1 MKNLENFY
9 HVSMDLELGE
19 KEFVPRIPKYRCEGE
34 DNTIKRVCVC
44 PTLKD
49 SLGAFPYKGFYI
61 NELMGRRDNNYL
73 AYYEIP
79 TKGLN
84 YKTNEEINDLVPDS
98 HITKEHW
105 VLDSFKA
112 KANII
117 KLKKFQLSYY
127 NRYINEYSGFVEE
140 LEYEKSTENYDREEE
155 YVFIDKQFFKQSIN
169 FAKENNISY
178 EILED
183 THHHLWYNKFV
194 IRNMNY
200 NGTTKRYRWQRVK
213 FNIPKGV
220 DIAKLW
226 IINNNQ
232 NNFIKR
238 KNLQLQPFVIDEENR
253 EDLIE
258 YLMYAD
264 TQLY

>member
-1 MKNLENFY
+1 MNLLENFY

-19 KEFVPRIPKYRCEGE
+19 KEFVPRIPKYRCEDE

-49 SLGAFPYKGFYI
+49 SLGAFPYKGHYVNNLMRRR
-61 NELMGRRDNNYL
+61 NENYL

-79 TKGLN
+79 VGSLN
-84 YKTNEEINDLVPDS
+84 YKTDKEIHDLVPDS

-105 VLDSFKA
+105 VLENFKA
-112 KANII
+112 KSNII
-117 KLKKFQLSYY
+117 KLKKFKLSSY
-127 NRYINEYSGFVEE
+127 NKYINEYSGFVEE
-140 LEYEKSTENYDREEE
+140 LEYENSIEDYDRECE
-155 YVFIDKQFFKQSIN
+155 YVFIDKRFFKQAIK

-178 EILED
+178 EILEN
-183 THHHLWYNKFV
+183 THHHLWYDKFV
-194 IRNMNY
+194 IKNLNY

-238 KNLQLQPFVIDEENR
+238 KNLQLQPFVVDEESR

-258 YLMYAD
+258 YLMFGD
-264 TQLY
+264 MLMF